1 MSDTMEMS
9 LLTNLLKKGLRQPPG
24 SGDIKPMK
32 AIFKKKINK
41 HLYKEWGRRWNK
53 SVQCWQTKLFFP
65 DPNPKASKFLI
76 KLDRNHLSMA
86 VRFLTGHNFL
96 NRHNKLLNP
105 NLNISK
111 LCRNCG
117 EEEETSDHI
126 INRCPQYGL
135 HRYGLHGKT
144 ESNPEDWM
152 MTDLVRFLSK
162 PEVIALETNNE
173 FE

>member
-1 MSDTMEMS
+1 
-9 LLTNLLKKGLRQPPG
+9 
-24 SGDIKPMK
+24 
-32 AIFKKKINK
+32 
-41 HLYKEWGRRWNK
+41 
-53 SVQCWQTKLFFP
+53 
-65 DPNPKASKFLI
+65 
-76 KLDRNHLSMA
+76 MA

-144 ESNPEDWM
+144 ETNPEDWM